1 MDEQYDPKENI
12 INGIFRKKKQDHY
25 NWQKM

>member
-12 INGIFRKKKQDHY
+12 INEIFIKKKQDHY